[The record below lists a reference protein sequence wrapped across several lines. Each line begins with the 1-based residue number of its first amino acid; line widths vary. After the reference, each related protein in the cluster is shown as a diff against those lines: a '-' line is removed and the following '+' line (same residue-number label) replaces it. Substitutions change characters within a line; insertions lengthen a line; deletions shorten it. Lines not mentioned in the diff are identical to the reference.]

1 MNSAESS
8 LYTVAVTM
16 CVFSVGLLRRR
27 SRSGWSFAWLTWFLA
42 IEAVAFTLEL
52 LMVHPAMPLKGL
64 WLALRIGS
72 SLLIA
77 PCLWLAV
84 REIAESTRPRLQDL
98 GRGHLLAI
106 LAGVLLTVPLMEDA
120 HLGTTY
126 HNPLAPT
133 SWLHARLI
141 HTTMLG
147 CIAIFAVQAPIFLW
161 RCRAVLLE
169 RAQARGDSIRWLQL
183 PLLIVAT
190 TWALGLLRTLQCAT
204 HAPKELALLAALTE
218 VGITVGA
225 VFLLA
230 RQMPWEAPAPAA
242 VETPTAAM
250 EELPEPAPVAVALP
264 PAPAIIAPPVMVAV
278 EKYARSSLDA
288 ATRQRIRKKIE
299 AAFVEQELHRDS
311 LLNLRSLS
319 RAINEKAH
327 YVSQVVNQDLG
338 TTFYELVNRHRV
350 ELARRLLREAAERTV
365 LEIALEVG
373 FNSKSTFHTAF
384 RRQTGMTPGEFRV
397 SPPAGAEN

>member
-16 CVFSVGLLRRR
+16 CVFSAGLLRRR

-42 IEAVAFTLEL
+42 IEAAAFTLEL

-64 WLALRIGS
+64 WLALRLGS

-84 REIAESTRPRLQDL
+84 REIAEGTRPRLRDL

-126 HNPLAPT
+126 ANPLAPT
-133 SWLHARLI
+133 SWLQARFI

-147 CIAIFAVQAPIFLW
+147 CIAIFAVQAPVFLW
-161 RCRAVLLE
+161 RCRALLLE

-218 VGITVGA
+218 AGITVGA

-242 VETPTAAM
+242 VEVPSVKAV
-250 EELPEPAPVAVALP
+250 ELPAPP
-264 PAPAIIAPPVMVAV
+264 PAPAVAQPAAMVAAG
-278 EKYARSSLDA
+278 KYARSSLDG
-288 ATRQRIRKKIE
+288 ATRHRIRKKIE
-299 AAFVEQELHRDS
+299 AAFVEQELHRDC

-327 YVSQVVNQDLG
+327 YVSQVVNQDLD
-338 TTFYELVNRHRV
+338 TTFYELVSRHRV
-350 ELARRLLREAAERTV
+350 ELARRLLRETAERTV

-384 RRQTGMTPGEFRV
+384 RRQTGMTPSEFRV
-397 SPPAGAEN
+397 SPPAETEN